1 MNDDV
6 CWLVT
11 VLHDGRLLKCAV
23 KFKRDSVPGDMVRYP
38 TEWRTEVGERLLP
51 EHVRSAGPI
60 VAVEE
65 IFEVHV
71 RG

>member
-11 VLHDGRLLKCAV
+11 VLHVGRLLKCAM
-23 KFKRDSVPGDMVRYP
+23 KFKRDSVPGDMVRHP
-38 TEWRTEVGERLLP
+38 MEWRTQVREMLP

-71 RG
+71 HG